1 MPEEINQEIQA
12 LRELISI
19 LETSQR
25 QLEAAG
31 ESTASLTALIT
42 DLQSAVEGAVAVIPK
57 LNQITDAIDAITSGT
72 GGRQQF
78 GEDIGLRR
86 LDLITKGYQQAIEEQ
101 ETLKRESLELEFP
114 EFRREIDAPSSFG
127 SKAIEVE
134 QLTESLKEFG
144 ATENQVNKIMQSLE
158 NMRRIDFTKL
168 TLQFK
173 DLDLPDEEIS
183 RLERAFL
190 QLRRNAGAI
199 KSLTDQLED
208 AQVHPESINEIIR
221 DFANME
227 TTISKVHVSM
237 GKARES
243 TTDLTATFT
252 TSSGL
257 TDRYSTT
264 LDNVERRIVS
274 IGDAVKEAKPEV
286 ARFAEA
292 LQTQG
297 LEQPTVELLVDET
310 FGEGATGFTKLRV
323 TELDEGL
330 TRYNTTIKYGTDV
343 TQQFS
348 RVVDEAG
355 NVFERV
361 SDVFEENPLQAF
373 IEDLESFEVPQKAID
388 TIVGETFG
396 EGKELSG
403 PRLQELDSDF
413 IKLTGTIQAA
423 GGTTKAYVAYI
434 DDMGNVIKKLPVKE
448 ATVSIKDF
456 NDQLSGRVGAISGV
470 NKMLERYKFELSDLK
485 KMTTEASTGITRL
498 DFAMKSQGGA
508 TEKLT
513 LHVTQFGKVLTDT
526 QRRFRTFAG
535 GIARNVGESFKWA
548 VAITAV
554 YGPLRK
560 LQDLVQISIDNES
573 KLADIGIVLGK
584 TTSEIQE
591 IFEDAATAAQA
602 TGESLNGVIEG
613 YSLAYRA
620 TGNIAS
626 QSERA
631 ATAQQLLI
639 DSLVLSKLSSLEQAE
654 AMDTLVAGLLQ
665 VGYNLDQGAELLN
678 KWVAV
683 GKAANVTVD
692 TLATSFA
699 IMATAGEGVGLSFD
713 EINAIVAVVAANTE
727 LSAKQAGN
735 AVRAF
740 VSGFQT
746 KNAVEELS
754 KYGIAVQDLEG
765 NSRDFMTVMLDI
777 KQLMDAGLIDDA
789 ELNRLGTALGGRGA
803 RRGAQF
809 TTFLKSLDEVQ
820 GLVTVSAEAQGDAY
834 DALAIK
840 METVQTAITN
850 LATSFQVLA
859 NAVGTDGGV
868 LDLLKGLLGVLDDIT
883 KAATSFVGI
892 MGKAAPF
899 LAVAGGLYAYGRST
913 RRVQQL
919 PGQFG
924 GGVERLLGATGFG
937 QRPGFQQRGAL
948 GISGVGQQASATG
961 NTMAQSWGRQAKIL
975 APAIGTLLAQGTL
988 AAFNIAEKDWDG
1000 LGAQIGG
1007 GIFGFLVSGGNPIG
1021 AIIGSTIAEAVVNG
1035 LQAAGQS
1042 GELADVFKGVFRE
1055 ADVEEPPDT
1064 DLTREERLLEEQK
1077 QLDKQLRDTVGGE
1090 WILGVNLFAKEAD
1103 NFLRGLV
1110 GMPKL
1115 WRDELTGTQLAGGI
1129 LGEAVAAFDVGGAEG
1144 VKQFAGRA
1152 GLAGFGNFAS
1162 DEQIEQ
1168 AIEGYRELLAQ
1179 IEQVTTDL
1187 DSLGKGVEPT
1197 GTPLDVELTA
1207 NLARYGDLLK
1217 DEIVR
1222 AQGEFNDE
1230 LIAGD
1235 ITIKEYRESLER
1247 MGTEG
1252 ESVIQVFTALDDVI
1266 GNSADNLILTLDVIS
1281 RTSSEEIRIITDL
1294 TSGIGDLKEQ
1304 IAELEKEGDL
1314 ELKLV
1319 KEGELEAALFELEQ
1333 VFNAIRT
1340 QQREPLIQFDAPVD
1354 LDTRSLEDH
1363 RLVVQE
1369 AMRILEED
1377 MQESIR
1383 LGLIPDDTTIQ
1394 EVLATHEAI
1403 AVAIAG
1409 KYVETMQIPL
1419 DVYRQAQENLAIPG
1433 QIAPPVSPDRGISVR
1448 TIEQSQGA
1456 FMAAYERQLE
1466 FLKQAFGDL
1475 YQGDFSTVGLIF
1487 EDGVDVLHLDNLA
1500 MQLAMQDLID
1510 VNQKQLEGVYNLPT
1524 DSSFYVPFQGYRLG
1538 FGEGGGAGGGGLDGA
1553 ATSLEEAA
1561 VELKDSSRT
1570 LDETFKERLQA
1581 VYQRRADAEE
1591 ETPLV
1596 RGGALIGGEKYLEE
1610 YDTIGSHIARIAG
1623 EKYLEEYADRGR
1635 VTLEEPVPI
1644 GGEKYLEE
1652 YANKEITAIDKFE
1665 QSVTTF
1671 NQAVSNFIKETFGVR
1686 PPDETAIPAIEDP
1699 IPQGYRLRGPRT
1711 TPILPGAGAADDIT
1725 SESQD
1730 VSKSLIESL
1739 FDFNSAIEA
1748 LRNLFSPT
1756 GQGTGPVLPG
1766 ITGAGLA
1773 IPEAVF
1779 NKLDSAS
1786 GSLENV
1792 AALLQPTLQPLGG
1805 VTPFGG
1811 TSDLA
1816 TDFGGMLDLLNQ
1828 KISNLSGFTTNLKI
1842 SSTSTT
1848 NLIVDGRTL
1857 AQVIKPYLYSDMIR
1871 FEDSAS
1877 SVTKS
1882 IVV

>member
-42 DLQSAVEGAVAVIPK
+42 DLQSAVEGAVAVIPQ
-57 LNQITDAIDAITSGT
+57 LNQITDAIEAITSGT

-86 LDLITKGYQQAIEEQ
+86 LDLITKGYQRAIEEQ
-101 ETLKRESLELEFP
+101 EKLKRQALEDEFKD
-114 EFRREIDAPSSFG
+114 FTREIDAPTSFG
-127 SKAIEVE
+127 SKAIEVD
-134 QLTESLKEFG
+134 QLTESLKELG
-144 ATENQVNKIMQSLE
+144 ATEGQVNKILDSLE
-158 NMRRIDFTKL
+158 NVRKIDFTKL
-168 TLQFK
+168 ALQFEE
-173 DLDLPDEEIS
+173 LGLPEEEIS
-183 RLERAFL
+183 KLERFFL
-190 QLRRNAGAI
+190 QLRRNAGTI
-199 KSLTDQLED
+199 KSLSDQLED
-208 AQVHPESINEIIR
+208 AQIHPESIEEIVR
-221 DFANME
+221 DFAEME

-237 GKARES
+237 GKAKES

-257 TDRYSTT
+257 TDRYNKT
-264 LDNVERRIVS
+264 LDNTERRIVEIVEA
-274 IGDAVKEAKPEV
+274 IGEAKPEV

-292 LQTQG
+292 LQAQG
-297 LEQPTVELLVDET
+297 LEQPTIELLVDET

-323 TELDEGL
+323 TELDDDL
-330 TRYNTTIKYGTDV
+330 TRYNTTLKYGTDV

-348 RVVDEAG
+348 RVLDEAG
-355 NVFERV
+355 NVYERV

-413 IKLTGTIQAA
+413 TKLTGTIQAA
-423 GGTTKAYVAYI
+423 GGATKAYVAYI
-434 DDMGNVIKKLPVKE
+434 DEAGNVIKKLPIKE

-456 NDQLSGRVGAISGV
+456 NDQLSGRVGAISNV

-573 KLADIGIVLGK
+573 KLADIGVILGK
-584 TTSEIQE
+584 NTAELQD
-591 IFEDAATAAQA
+591 IFEDSAAAAQA

-613 YSLAYRA
+613 YALAFRA
-620 TGNIAS
+620 TGNIAN

-631 ATAQQLLI
+631 AVAQQLLI
-639 DSLVLSKLSSLEQAE
+639 DSLVLSKISSIDQAE

-665 VGYNLDQGAELLN
+665 VGYSLDQGVELLN
-678 KWVAV
+678 KWIAV
-683 GKAANVTVD
+683 SKAANVTVD

-713 EINAIVAVVAANTE
+713 EINAIVAIVAAKTE

-754 KYGIAVQDLEG
+754 KYGIAVETLEG
-765 NSRDFMTVMLDI
+765 TSRDFMDVMLDI
-777 KQLMDAGLIDDA
+777 KQLMEAGLIDDA
-789 ELNRLGTALGGRGA
+789 ELNKLGTALGGRGA

-834 DALAIK
+834 DALAVK
-840 METVQTAITN
+840 MDTVQTAITN

-868 LDLLKGLLGVLDDIT
+868 LDLLKGLLGILDDIT

-913 RRVQQL
+913 HRVQGL
-919 PGQFG
+919 PGRIG
-924 GGVERLLGATGFG
+924 GGVERLLGTTGFG
-937 QRPGFQQRGAL
+937 Q
-948 GISGVGQQASATG
+948 QQAG
-961 NTMAQSWGRQAKIL
+961 G
-975 APAIGTLLAQGTL
+975 AIGGFGGVNVGAQADAMGKTTAQAWGQRATQFAPTIGLLAAQGMM
-988 AAFNIAEKDWDG
+988 AYFNIQEKDWDG
-1000 LGAQIGG
+1000 LGAQIAG
-1007 GIFGFLVSGGNPIG
+1007 GILGAPFGPIG
-1021 AIIGSTIAEAVVNG
+1021 SIIGSVIAETVVNA
-1035 LQAAGQS
+1035 LQKAGQS
-1042 GELADVFKGVFRE
+1042 GELADAFKGVFRE
-1055 ADVEEPPDT
+1055 AEIPDEEEKE

-1103 NFLRGLV
+1103 NFLRGLA
-1110 GMPKL
+1110 GMPKI
-1115 WRDELTGTQLAGGI
+1115 WQDDLTGTQLAGGI
-1129 LGEAVAAFDVGGAEG
+1129 LGEAVSAFDEGGAEG
-1144 VKQFAGRA
+1144 VREFAGRA
-1152 GLAGFGNFAS
+1152 GLAGFGNFAT
-1162 DEQIEQ
+1162 DEQIEE
-1168 AIEGYRELLAQ
+1168 AIESYRILLDQ
-1179 IEQVTTDL
+1179 IEQVNADL
-1187 DSLGKGVEPT
+1187 ASIGEGEEPK
-1197 GTPLDVELTA
+1197 GTPLDEELTA
-1207 NLARYGDLLK
+1207 NLAKYGDLLK
-1217 DEIVR
+1217 NEIIR

-1235 ITIKEYRESLER
+1235 ITIKKYRESLER
-1247 MGTEG
+1247 MGTDG
-1252 ESVIQVFTALDDVI
+1252 TAVITIFSALDDVI

-1281 RTSSEEIRIITDL
+1281 RTSSEEFNILTTL
-1294 TSGIGDLKEQ
+1294 TSGIADLKDQ
-1304 IAELEKEGDL
+1304 IEEAQALGDIDLVNIKTDELN
-1314 ELKLV
+1314 
-1319 KEGELEAALFELEQ
+1319 AALFELEH
-1333 VFNAIRT
+1333 VFGAIRAE
-1340 QQREPLIQFDAPVD
+1340 QREPLIQFDAPAA

-1363 RLVVQE
+1363 RRVVAE
-1369 AMRILEED
+1369 SMRILEED
-1377 MQESIR
+1377 MQENIR
-1383 LGLIPDDTTIQ
+1383 LGLIPSDTTIQ

-1409 KYVETMQIPL
+1409 KYVETMQIPM

-1433 QIAPPVSPDRGISVR
+1433 RIAPPVSPTEGVSVR
-1448 TIEQSQGA
+1448 TIEQSQSA
-1456 FMAAYERQLE
+1456 FMAAYERQLQ
-1466 FLKQAFGDL
+1466 FLRDSFGDL
-1475 YQGDFSTVGLIF
+1475 YQGDFSTVGVIF
-1487 EDGVDVLHLDNLA
+1487 SDGVDVLHLDNLA

-1538 FGEGGGAGGGGLDGA
+1538 FGEGGGGGGGVSDLSVAADDLSNAADEIDRAARLLASPTDRAHFRPYAPEPGLPEGA
-1553 ATSLEEAA
+1553 KRFYRDPIEPELPEGAKQFYIDPEVNEGIKRFYTEQGDQTTS
-1561 VELKDSSRT
+1561 
-1570 LDETFKERLQA
+1570 
-1581 VYQRRADAEE
+1581 
-1591 ETPLV
+1591 
-1596 RGGALIGGEKYLEE
+1596 
-1610 YDTIGSHIARIAG
+1610 
-1623 EKYLEEYADRGR
+1623 
-1635 VTLEEPVPI
+1635 
-1644 GGEKYLEE
+1644 
-1652 YANKEITAIDKFE
+1652 IDKFE
-1665 QSVTTF
+1665 QSVIIFSRTI
-1671 NQAVSNFIKETFGVR
+1671 SNFVKETFGIGQ
-1686 PPDETAIPAIEDP
+1686 PDETVIPDTEDT

-1711 TPILPGAGAADDIT
+1711 TPILPFAETAGGSAEAYQSVSTTLVEGILSNLNTLFKSLFPNFFSAFPGTGTGIGAGIGPEL
-1725 SESQD
+1725 S
-1730 VSKSLIESL
+1730 
-1739 FDFNSAIEA
+1739 
-1748 LRNLFSPT
+1748 FS
-1756 GQGTGPVLPG
+1756 
-1766 ITGAGLA
+1766 
-1773 IPEAVF
+1773 
-1779 NKLDSAS
+1779 KLDSAAS
-1786 GSLENV
+1786 KLENFAV
-1792 AALLQPTLQPLGG
+1792 SALPALQPLGPAA
-1805 VTPFGG
+1805 PFGG
-1811 TSDLA
+1811 GIGDLA
-1816 TDFGGMLDLLNQ
+1816 VDFGGVLDLLNQ

-1871 FEDSAS
+1871 FEDSAA